1 MESSVMGSNLL
12 GHCGYGRAILR
23 NLNEE
28 FGDDYYD
35 DDERRGFGDVSD
47 GMGAEETV
55 GDKISTEFEDNE
67 GLISQAIDFMEE
79 RGYDVEDPADS
90 VDDEVW
96 QELFDTLVPDGGFSP
111 EDDPEAELNAASDYY
126 DEHPYETDGID
137 EEPTNEAYELHSE
150 LTAEGQPKYEEPE
163 VKKEPK
169 LKTPSLTAKRNRR
182 LHSKTRNIQ
191 LWNNRKKCFDPK
203 YINTRFARMS
213 DANEAIKRLGEGS
226 ED

>member
-111 EDDPEAELNAASDYY
+111 EEDPEAELNAASDYY
-126 DEHPYETDGID
+126 DEHPYETDGVD

-169 LKTPSLTAKRNRR
+169 LRAPSLTAKRNRR

-213 DANEAIKRLGEGS
+213 DANEAIKRLGEGN
-226 ED
+226 E